1 METIERDGLF
11 IRAERIQLGENVR
24 FGTKIH
30 VDLRGNFRLG
40 DYSRLGDDVRIEGRN
55 VIIGRHFY
63 QSSGLVVGLNRRN
76 FPDAN
81 LTVGDRCTFH
91 NNHIDLMREVTIG
104 NDVGLS
110 PDVTIYT
117 HGYWLSVLEGF
128 PAKHL
133 PVVIK
138 DGVIV
143 GYRTTIVAGVT
154 IGERAIIGAQSVVVG
169 DVEPLCVYA
178 GNPAMKVRTITKPT
192 EIERRKI
199 LTTLVEEYRRFME
212 YRGIQASVSCQ
223 YPFVVVDGCSFNVEK
238 QTHFGNETEI
248 TDDFRDFV
256 FRYGLRFYS
265 SRPFK
270 SLWRKA

>member
-1 METIERDGLF
+1 METIEREGIF

-24 FGTKIH
+24 FGTGIY
-30 VDLRGNFRLG
+30 VDVRGSFELG
-40 DYSRLGDDVRIEGRN
+40 DHSRLGDDVRIEGRN
-55 VIIGRHFY
+55 VIIGKYFY
-63 QSSGLVVGLNRRN
+63 HSSGLVAGLNRGN

-91 NNHIDLMREVTIG
+91 NNHIDLVREVIIG

-117 HGYWLSVLEGF
+117 HGYWLSVLDGF

-143 GYRTTIVAGVT
+143 GYRTTIVPGVT
-154 IGERAIIGAQSVVVG
+154 IGSKAVIGAQSVVVG
-169 DVEPLCVYA
+169 DVESQCVYT
-178 GNPAMKVRTITKPT
+178 GNPARKVRIVTKPM
-192 EIERRKI
+192 EIERRKMMAI
-199 LTTLVEEYRRFME
+199 IMEEYKRLME
-212 YRGIQASVSCQ
+212 YRGLTASIS
-223 YPFVVVDGCSFNVEK
+223 YHHPFVMIDGCSFNVDE

-265 SRPFK
+265 PRPFK
-270 SLWRKA
+270 SLWRRA